1 LRSLRVPAAGI
12 VLRKTRICGHQQH
25 EHRVST
31 HPRHY
36 ARPR

>member
-1 LRSLRVPAAGI
+1 VAPSGI
-12 VLRKTRICGHQQH
+12 VLGKTRICRHQQH

-31 HPRHY
+31 HPRRY